1 MKSSNLNSKKEN
13 QNSKENQ
20 IQSFEIDNSIISK
33 KELKLLKDNQSIKE
47 LSKKRFID
55 ISDISD
61 QLKKEINFFDKFSK
75 SESKYFISKK
85 SNNDKF
91 SNENEILSMK
101 ISKKRDNRINDYYYS
116 LISFKLNS
124 ESKMIEKKSFNKL
137 SKSIIREMNEK
148 EIQSFDKLMNDYKI
162 QENNKK
168 IDSLKKESQ
177 SK

>member
-20 IQSFEIDNSIISK
+20 NQFEIDSSIISR
-33 KELKLLKDNQSIKE
+33 KELNLLKDNQSIKE

-85 SNNDKF
+85 SNNDRF
-91 SNENEILSMK
+91 SESNEILSMK

-116 LISFKLNS
+116 LISFRLNS
-124 ESKMIEKKSFNKL
+124 ESKIIEKKSFNKL

-168 IDSLKKESQ
+168 IENLKKESQ